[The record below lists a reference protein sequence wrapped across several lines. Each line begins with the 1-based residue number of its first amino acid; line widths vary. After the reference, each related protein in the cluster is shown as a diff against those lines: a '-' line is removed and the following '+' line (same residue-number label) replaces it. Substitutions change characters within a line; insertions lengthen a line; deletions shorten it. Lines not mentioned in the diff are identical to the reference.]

1 MRLGADRARVRVP
14 ATSANLGPAFDAAGL
29 ALGLYDDVEVR
40 ALGSAEVVVD
50 VVGEGAG
57 EVPSGEDHL
66 VVRALRHALDHVG
79 APQTGLHLTCRNRI
93 PHGRGLGSSA
103 AAVVAGILAAR
114 ALLHEAEALDDTVA
128 LWLATELE
136 GHPDNAAPALLG
148 GATLAWTDEAPQGGA
163 VPDGSGAPPG
173 GGPAQRGGPDQDG
186 ADQPLRVGQVH
197 AVRLPVHHRVVP
209 IAVVPPT
216 RLSTARARGVLP
228 AQVPHAD
235 AAWQAARAAL
245 LVEALGRR
253 PDLLLTATEDRL
265 HQQQRRPAMP
275 ESLALVDALRSRGVP
290 AVVSGAGPTVLVL
303 ARALEPEG
311 STGPEQQD
319 LGDKPVPTDAD
330 EALAQ
335 VFGGAMG
342 GWRILPLAI
351 DQDGALWRRLA

>member
-57 EVPSGEDHL
+57 EVPCGEDHL

-114 ALLHEAEALDDTVA
+114 ALLHDAEALDDTVA

-148 GATLAWTDEAPQGGA
+148 GATLAWTDEAPQ
-163 VPDGSGAPPG
+163 D
-173 GGPAQRGGPDQDG
+173 DDT
-186 ADQPLRVGQVH
+186 DQPLRVGQVH

-216 RLSTARARGVLP
+216 RLSTVRARGVLP

-265 HQQQRRPAMP
+265 HQQQRRSAMP

-303 ARALEPEG
+303 ARALEPDG
-311 STGPEQQD
+311 SAGPEPQD
-319 LGDKPVPTDAD
+319 LGNGSVPTDAD
-330 EALAQ
+330 EALSQ
-335 VFGGAMG
+335 VFGGVMG